1 MSMTSLS
8 RDLGMVAHAIHA
20 VFLYAACTEDGFV
33 KVGIS
38 RTPFERLYQIHC
50 GSPSPVLAAQW
61 VYVGS
66 LNKGREIEKRV
77 RKEWDGRH
85 TRGEW
90 YRFDYS
96 QESEKRDFHDTLSAV
111 YEVVTNTAPAWERLG
126 PAKMEELIKAGNA
139 IPRNAPNGRRLP
151 KAA

>member
-1 MSMTSLS
+1 
-8 RDLGMVAHAIHA
+8 MVAHAIHA

-50 GSPSPVLAAQW
+50 GSPSPVRAAQW

-77 RKEWDGRH
+77 RKEWNSRH

-111 YEVVTNTAPAWERLG
+111 YEVVTNIAPVWEKLG